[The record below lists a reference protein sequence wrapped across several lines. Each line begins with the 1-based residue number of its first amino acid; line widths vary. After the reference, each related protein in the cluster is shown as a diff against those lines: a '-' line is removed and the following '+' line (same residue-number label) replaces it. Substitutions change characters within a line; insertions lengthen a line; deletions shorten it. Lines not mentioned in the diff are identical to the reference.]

1 MVSVKELKQQVLF
14 ELGYTNVARIKSDLG
29 IKGDARTAEFWN
41 AVLKSLPE
49 TNKREEVVENNE
61 VSTMTVF
68 YGDSVGISFRLSSV
82 DTSKETAAKI
92 LCFHHYRDE
101 IQLSEIEIEN
111 IKVDEGDRTIE
122 IEACIFSA
130 LPVRV
135 IISFDDYYKLQFR
148 FESLQEIAAA
158 KKEILQECRER
169 NYTCSWKF
177 DPNFHVSFFDS
188 SDRKMG
194 KISQVKQGWEINFYD
209 RYLPSIVSTLSVALE
224 VLFDRHKER
233 LESVDKLSNYLINKF
248 N

>member
-1 MVSVKELKQQVLF
+1 MLPVKQLKQQVLF
-14 ELGYTNVARIKSDLG
+14 ELGHTNVARIKSDLG

-61 VSTMTVF
+61 VSTMTGF
-68 YGDSVGISFRLSSV
+68 YGDSVGISFRLPSV

-92 LCFHHYRDE
+92 LCHYHYRDE
-101 IQLSEIEIEN
+101 ISLSEIEIEN
-111 IKVDEGDRTIE
+111 ILVSEGDRTTL

-130 LPVRV
+130 LPIRV
-135 IISFDDYYKLQFR
+135 KISFDDYYKLQLR
-148 FESLQEIAAA
+148 FENLQEIAAA
-158 KKEILQECRER
+158 KKEILQECREK
-169 NYTCSWKF
+169 NYTCTWKF

-194 KISQVKQGWEINFYD
+194 KISQVKQGWEIQLYD
-209 RYLPSIVSTLSVALE
+209 NYLANTVSTLSVALE